1 MNPFH
6 KTQSLSGDI
15 SRSSALSPL
24 LWPCLEISCPCF
36 GGAFLLKDGWLAYI
50 LIFIGFLPVIYAIRC
65 YTYFMKVDPD
75 ALRSE
80 KYNIEIKKM
89 ELLGSK
95 DKLLEIGEE
104 AIKNPN
110 LIEGAKEKSNE

>member
-1 MNPFH
+1 L
-6 KTQSLSGDI
+6 K
-15 SRSSALSPL
+15 
-24 LWPCLEISCPCF
+24 
-36 GGAFLLKDGWLAYI
+36 GGVLAYI
-50 LIFIGFLPVIYAIRC
+50 LIGIGFLPVLHAIRC
-65 YTYFMKVDPD
+65 YTYFMKTDPD

-110 LIEGAKEKSNE
+110 LIEETKKSDE